1 MQELEQRQVK
11 LPDQTIGFA
20 STGEPRVGSSTLAD
34 ASFCLRAPSVN
45 PKAPFSTRIPHRLAV
60 AHRMARLRV
69 LRMPAVWRGM
79 LWVAL
84 SGLVF
89 SCLNATVR
97 TITLY
102 LDPFQSQFLR
112 YLFGIVALLPLV
124 LREGLLAYRPVNL
137 TGQLWRGAVHTVGL
151 TLWFIAL
158 PHLGLA
164 DMTAIGF
171 TGPIFIMLGA
181 SWFLG
186 EKMRNDRWVAAC
198 IGFAGV
204 MVVVAPRLTAQ
215 GGWYALVMLASCPVF
230 AASFLMTKTLTR
242 YEKPGV
248 IVLWQAISVTA
259 LSLPLGL
266 LHWSAPTPMQWM
278 GFVLAGMLGSL
289 GQYCLTRG
297 FRSADIS
304 ATQSLRFL
312 DLIWASLMGWLV
324 FSDVP
329 SQTTLLGALVILAST
344 IWIAR
349 REHGRRP

>member
-1 MQELEQRQVK
+1 MKPRKFFSK
-11 LPDQTIGFA
+11 LI
-20 STGEPRVGSSTLAD
+20 PRRV
-34 ASFCLRAPSVN
+34 
-45 PKAPFSTRIPHRLAV
+45 AV
-60 AHRMARLRV
+60 AHRHARM
-69 LRMPAVWRGM
+69 RMFRLPAIWRGM

-89 SCLNATVR
+89 SGLNATVR
-97 TITLY
+97 TITLS
-102 LDPFQSQFLR
+102 LDPFLSQFLR
-112 YLFGIVALLPLV
+112 YLFGTVAMLPLV
-124 LREGLLAYRPVNL
+124 WRQGLQSCMPVNL
-137 TGQLWRGAVHTVGL
+137 RGQFGRGAVHTVGL

-164 DMTAIGF
+164 DITAIGF

-181 SWFLG
+181 AWFLG
-186 EKMRNDRWVAAC
+186 EKMRGDRWVAAC

-204 MVVVAPRLTAQ
+204 VVVAPRLTGQ
-215 GGWYALVMLASCPVF
+215 GGGYFLVMLASSPVF

-242 YEKPGV
+242 YEKSGV
-248 IVLWQAISVTA
+248 IVLWQAISVTV
-259 LSLPLGL
+259 LSMPMGL
-266 LHWSAPTPMQWM
+266 LHWSTPTALQWLE
-278 GFVLAGMLGSL
+278 FLLAGILGSL

-297 FRSADIS
+297 FRAADIS

-349 REHGRRP
+349 REHRR